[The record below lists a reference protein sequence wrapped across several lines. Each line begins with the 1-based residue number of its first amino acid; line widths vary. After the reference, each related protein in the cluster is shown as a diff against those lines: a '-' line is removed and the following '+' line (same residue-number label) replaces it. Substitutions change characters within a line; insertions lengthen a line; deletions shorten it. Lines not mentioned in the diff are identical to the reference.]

1 MSNNQK
7 DILALLNKIL
17 TRLDKIEK
25 TINSPKPANVNRL
38 KPRLRVIED
47 DKE

>member
-1 MSNNQK
+1 MNNKQ
-7 DILALLNKIL
+7 DVLALLNKVL
-17 TRLDKIEK
+17 ARLDKIEK
-25 TINSPKPANVNRL
+25 ILNSPKPANVNRL